1 MTNIDLTRLS
11 EVVKE
16 VVHDMDMRY
25 YDLEYNTVSRILR
38 VYIDKEKGG
47 VTIQDCQKVSN
58 ALSRVLD
65 SSELADIRY
74 TLEVSS
80 PGIERILKRPEHYI
94 WAQGNPVEIDTGVER
109 IRGYL
114 RDANEEKVVVA
125 FGANERTIPYSSI
138 KKARVIEETRN
149 DK

>member
-1 MTNIDLTRLS
+1 VTNIDLMRLS
-11 EVVKE
+11 EVIKE
-16 VVHDMDMRY
+16 VVHNMGMRY

-47 VTIQDCQKVSN
+47 VTIQDCQNVSN
-58 ALSRVLD
+58 ALSRALD
-65 SSELADIRY
+65 SSELVDIRY

-80 PGIERILKRPEHYI
+80 PGIERVLKRPEHYS
-94 WAQGNPVEIDTGVER
+94 WAQGNTVEVDTGVER

-114 RDANEEKVVVA
+114 RDSNENRIVVA
-125 FGANERTIPYSSI
+125 IGTDERTIPYSSI
-138 KKARVIEETRN
+138 KKARVVEETRH